1 MADNKKPLTE
11 KEKREIAML
20 QSQAE
25 MYKRTQKL
33 REERDA
39 KKNRPIATNE
49 EIATSFEDTTVR
61 LNTYKTKAGEEAVE
75 RAIAEQR
82 PQLDKTDRVDD
93 IMSIKDQANQD
104 VDDVRIQEIPDVA
117 MSDEDR
123 DNLQY
128 DVINLPS
135 DGECYPSKI
144 KKLAVAFLTAFDEN
158 IITSPNLYEDNLVM
172 DFLLKNKVVDKNF
185 DVRNLVAG
193 DADAIVLWLRIT
205 GYGPEMPVT
214 VTDPEGREFGY
225 TVDLSKLKY
234 KKFKL
239 KGDKEGLFD
248 FETPLSHDQIKF
260 RFLTRG
266 DERKLESLYN
276 VDNTNAQKLVVVD
289 HLNKIKNILA
299 ESTDIDNLN
308 DAERIDLYNRL
319 QMWVDRT
326 KDGITAPYG
335 HLITNRMEMNIVE
348 VNGNR
353 DRDFIHKYVM
363 RMRSLD
369 SLSFRK
375 YVLDNEPGVNFEVEV
390 ERPASLGG
398 GSFTTFLPWNDTVFL
413 HIA

>member
-1 MADNKKPLTE
+1 MN
-11 KEKREIAML
+11 
-20 QSQAE
+20 
-25 MYKRTQKL
+25 
-33 REERDA
+33 
-39 KKNRPIATNE
+39 
-49 EIATSFEDTTVR
+49 
-61 LNTYKTKAGEEAVE
+61 
-75 RAIAEQR
+75 
-82 PQLDKTDRVDD
+82 
-93 IMSIKDQANQD
+93 D
-104 VDDVRIQEIPDVA
+104 VDNVRIQEIPDVE
-117 MSDEDR
+117 MNDDER

-128 DVINLPS
+128 DIISLPS
-135 DGECYPSKI
+135 GGECYPSKT
-144 KKLAVAFLTAFDEN
+144 KKLAVSYLTAFDEN

-185 DVRNLVAG
+185 DVKNLVAG
-193 DADAIVLWLRIT
+193 DADAIVLWLRAT

-214 VTDPEGREFGY
+214 VTDPEGHEFGY

-239 KGDKEGLFD
+239 KGDDEGLFD
-248 FETPLSHDQIKF
+248 FETPLSHDKIKF

-266 DERKLESLYN
+266 DERKLDSLYN

-299 ESTDIDNLN
+299 ESKDVDNLN

-319 QMWVDRT
+319 QAWVDRT